1 MKDIITD
8 FFKIKSRPHRPVC
21 GGLLI
26 AEPFMKEAYFN
37 HGVVSLI
44 DYVPAEGATGVVL
57 NNATEYLLPELLD
70 GVNKS
75 VKVPVFCGGPVGQDR
90 LFFIHTLGPE
100 IIANARQYAPGLY
113 IGGEFSDVIAYVN
126 EGYRVE
132 GNIRFFIGYS
142 SWCEGQ
148 LEREI
153 SRESWVQYPAPA
165 DTSELL
171 RYSGD
176 TCWHRAVL
184 ALGSAYR
191 SWTLL
196 PRNIE
201 SN

>member
-57 NNATEYLLPELLD
+57 NNATEYALPELLE

-90 LFFIHTLGPE
+90 LFFIHTLGPD
-100 IIANARQYAPGLY
+100 IVANARPYAPGLF
-113 IGGEFSDVIAYVN
+113 IGGEFGDVIAYVN
-126 EGYRVE
+126 EGYAVD

-153 SRESWVQYPAPA
+153 SRESWVQYPAPVDA
-165 DTSELL
+165 SELL

-176 TCWHRAVL
+176 TSWHRAVR